1 VTGTLP
7 VLGATSLA
15 EVLGMGGNAPARAV
29 LEREAL
35 PAFVAGQRWFSAK
48 ARTLA
53 QVRVAA
59 HGPVPHVGPAASDAV
74 GRWLVFGDLVF
85 ADGPGDRYVL
95 PLVDLPA
102 AVGASLLERSPGAAI
117 AWIDD
122 GGARLLADGMF
133 DDEMCRALLAV
144 IRATGRLPLTT
155 GTLVGTH
162 GGGPSLE
169 ETASIAALPVRRTGA
184 EQSNSSVIFGTTSIF
199 KLFRRIEPGPHP
211 EIEVG
216 QHLMKA
222 GFTAAPAV
230 HGTLEFAPTEGAPAA
245 VGVLHALVPNEGD
258 GWAHA
263 LRAVDAYFGR
273 VEEELRTPGAAGS
286 GEPAATRSRSL
297 VGAYLDAATTLGRQ
311 TAELHRALAN
321 PLGSVDFEPEPI
333 DHADAARIAEG
344 TRERARRA
352 LAQLAG
358 RVSSLPE
365 TAAVRAQELIGAQ
378 PRLFDQL
385 DAIATARID
394 AVRTRV
400 HQDYHLGQTLWTGRD
415 YVILDFEGEPLRP
428 LADRRVKRSPL
439 TDVAGMLRSYSYTAW
454 TGLFAWCRRTGRD
467 PAAEQMWALDWE
479 STIAQAF
486 MEAYRATAGD
496 ARFVPRDQAQF
507 DQLLG
512 ALMLEKAVYEL
523 EYELNNRPDWMLVP
537 IEGLLRLL

>member
-1 VTGTLP
+1 V
-7 VLGATSLA
+7 
-15 EVLGMGGNAPARAV
+15 
-29 LEREAL
+29 
-35 PAFVAGQRWFSAK
+35 
-48 ARTLA
+48 
-53 QVRVAA
+53 
-59 HGPVPHVGPAASDAV
+59 
-74 GRWLVFGDLVF
+74 
-85 ADGPGDRYVL
+85 
-95 PLVDLPA
+95 
-102 AVGASLLERSPGAAI
+102 
-117 AWIDD
+117 
-122 GGARLLADGMF
+122 
-133 DDEMCRALLAV
+133 
-144 IRATGRLPLTT
+144 
-155 GTLVGTH
+155 
-162 GGGPSLE
+162 
-169 ETASIAALPVRRTGA
+169 
-184 EQSNSSVIFGTTSIF
+184 
-199 KLFRRIEPGPHP
+199 
-211 EIEVG
+211 
-216 QHLMKA
+216 
-222 GFTAAPAV
+222 
-230 HGTLEFAPTEGAPAA
+230 
-245 VGVLHALVPNEGD
+245 
-258 GWAHA
+258 
-263 LRAVDAYFGR
+263 
-273 VEEELRTPGAAGS
+273 
-286 GEPAATRSRSL
+286 RSRSL

-321 PLGSVDFEPEPI
+321 PLGSADFEPEPI

-378 PRLFDQL
+378 PRLFEQL

-439 TDVAGMLRSYSYTAW
+439 TDVAGMLRSYSYAAW

-496 ARFVPRDQAQF
+496 ARFIPRDQAQF

-512 ALMLEKAVYEL
+512 ALDARERGLRAGIRAEQPARLDPGAHRRAAAAGVTRLRAGSVVWHVDADVLGLQEGSAGCAWPRCCRGQRVPMTTATSFSSLSVTPRINVE
-523 EYELNNRPDWMLVP
+523 NPDVSP
-537 IEGLLRLL
+537 RSADRVRRSDPGRTPRQGRTR